1 MQTTFTQLKTEL
13 IRRYELMKYDKN
25 KKVSFEYFEKM
36 HDYVDW
42 IEENIELKNIVDKET
57 KSLSEYF
64 LVKRGWSV
72 TSAIQIIQSKT
83 GSEFSLA
90 YLNLFNVYLAI
101 DDLESFY
108 DDKSEDDPDN
118 YYISNRITSAKELA
132 EVRDSYKLVG
142 YSYFCFNKEKYANW
156 LKIIHEELLLLIS
169 FIEIKESKKQD
180 EVKEPIKP
188 VVEEVK
194 IKPKVEIVK
203 TDRIDFTK
211 KLKLTDDM
219 KWQDLEIK
227 FLNEFG
233 LEITNKK
240 ASKSIKV
247 THSDL
252 GFGDK
257 RAEKSGKTKAINAYK
272 FLKLLAIENGV
283 FPLSKLAIGGKE
295 REERTLDKK
304 KVSEILKIAFPIID
318 DDPFEKFNKFNIQKE
333 DYKIKIKLIPAPEF
347 RDFDFQD
354 HAKGIIEVDKT
365 KSKEDKKNDEII
377 NQRTEVEI
385 RADEEKE
392 QERKKFKEM
401 MDEQAPIIYEGE
413 SF

>member
-1 MQTTFTQLKTEL
+1 MQTTIIQLKTEL
-13 IRRYELMKYDKN
+13 IRRYNLIKYDKN
-25 KKVSFEYFEKM
+25 EKVTFEYFEKM

-42 IEENIELKNIVDKET
+42 IEENIELKKVVDKET
-57 KSLSEYF
+57 KSLPQYF

-72 TSAIQIIQSKT
+72 GSTIQIIQSKT
-83 GSEFSLA
+83 DSEFSLA

-101 DDLESFY
+101 DDLGSFY
-108 DDKSEDDPDN
+108 NDKSEDDPDN
-118 YYISNRITSAKELA
+118 YYISNRIISAKELA
-132 EVRDSYKLVG
+132 KVRDSYKLVG
-142 YSYFCFNKEKYANW
+142 YSYFCFNKKKYANW
-156 LKIIHEELLLLIS
+156 LKIVHEELLLIIS

-180 EVKEPIKP
+180 KAKEPIKP

-194 IKPKVEIVK
+194 LKPKVEIVK
-203 TDRIDFTK
+203 TDQINFTK
-211 KLKLTDDM
+211 KLKLTDDA

-227 FLNEFG
+227 FLSEFG
-233 LEITNKK
+233 LEITNRK
-240 ASKSIKV
+240 ARKSIKV

-272 FLKLLAIENGV
+272 FLKLLAIENGI

-304 KVSEILKIAFPIID
+304 KVSEILRNAFLIID
-318 DDPFEKFNKFNIQKE
+318 DDPFKKFNKFNIQKE
-333 DYKIKIKLIPAPEF
+333 DYKIKINLIPAPEF

-354 HAKGIIEVDKT
+354 HSKGIIEVDKT

-385 RADEEKE
+385 IEDEKKE
-392 QERKKFKEM
+392 QERKEFKDM
-401 MDEQAPIIYEGE
+401 LDEQAPTVYEGE